1 MVAMNDDKKYPSL
14 KIQNI
19 VLAGRIARSLDI
31 EFIADNLDGCVFSRK
46 KFPGAVYHM
55 KDPKTVALLFESGKI
70 VITGITCM
78 ENIQKGLD
86 ALTCQLNRMG
96 LRTLPV
102 PDVSLTNMVC
112 SYDTGS
118 QINLNKVMIMFNYE
132 NVEYEPEQF
141 PGLVYRLPDPKIV
154 ALLFSSGKI
163 IITGGKNLGD
173 VRRGLQVLV
182 QRLDTVG

>member
-31 EFIADNLDGCVFSRK
+31 EFIADNLDGCVLSRE

-55 KDPKTVALLFESGKI
+55 KNPKTVALLFESGKI
-70 VITGITCM
+70 VLTGITCM
-78 ENIQKGLD
+78 EDIQKGLD

-141 PGLVYRLPDPKIV
+141 PGLVYRLKEPKIV
-154 ALLFSSGKI
+154 ALIFSSGKI
-163 IITGGKNLGD
+163 IFTGAKNID
-173 VRRGLQVLV
+173 AVKTAIDIVIKH
-182 QRLDTVG
+182 LDSL